1 MTRALLARLSLIAA
15 ALALLLAGSASAQ
28 SLAPA
33 ATTGAADGI
42 DPDVATLHGSVNPQG
57 LDTQFWFEYGRTA
70 SLGARTSARDAGSGL
85 TAVDVQQQIG
95 SLRDGTTYRYR
106 IVARNSLGTTEGA
119 IRTFKTKS
127 KPKPKPAPD
136 PVAVTDKPSQIAQTT
151 VQFNGRLNNRG
162 AAATYHFEYGP
173 TTAYGASTPVTAIG
187 AGTATQTV
195 SAAANMLQPA
205 TTYHVRLV
213 LQIGAR
219 VVRGSDRRFTTAKIP
234 NGLLIQANRTTTW
247 MGSTIDV
254 FGVLAGTGNAATAI
268 SVQADPYPYGDGWV
282 DVANG
287 RTDATGAYRIP
298 VSPLLLNTHLR
309 AVAATSPAVTS
320 PAITVSVRV
329 RSSLH
334 VSKRRVRRSQKVRF
348 WGSVEPAQPGASV
361 SIQRRVGHHWRTI
374 ASTRQRGSGE
384 RSSYTRRVRLY
395 SSGKYRTLARAN
407 DGAHASHTSSG
418 RFIRVRR

>member
-1 MTRALLARLSLIAA
+1 MRPAVSRRIPLLTALLALLI
-15 ALALLLAGSASAQ
+15 AGSASAQ

-33 ATTGAADGI
+33 ATTGAADNI
-42 DPDVATLHGSVNPQG
+42 DRDVATLHGSVNPQG
-57 LDTQFWFEYGRTA
+57 LATQFWFEYGRRA
-70 SLGARTSARDAGSGL
+70 SLGQRTSARDAGSGL
-85 TAVDVQQQIG
+85 TTVDVQQQIG

-106 IVARNSLGTTEGA
+106 IVARNTLGTTEGA

-127 KPKPKPAPD
+127 KPKPPPD
-136 PVAVTDKPSQIAQTT
+136 PVAVTDQPSQIAQTT
-151 VQFNGRLNNRG
+151 AQFNGRLNSRD
-162 AAATYHFEYGP
+162 AAASYHFEYGP
-173 TTAYGASTPVTAIG
+173 TTAYGASTPATAIG
-187 AGTATQTV
+187 ASTATQTV
-195 SAAANMLQPA
+195 SAPANMLQPA

-268 SVQADPYPYGDGWV
+268 SVQADPYPYGDAWV
-282 DVANG
+282 DVASG
-287 RTDATGAYRIP
+287 RTDATGAYRIS
-298 VSPLLLNTHLR
+298 VSPLLQNTQLR
-309 AVAATSPAVTS
+309 TVAATSPAVTS
-320 PAITVSVRV
+320 QAITVSVRV

-334 VSKRRVRRSQKVRF
+334 VSKRRVRRGQKVRF

>member
-1 MTRALLARLSLIAA
+1 MRPAVFRRIPLLTALLALLI
-15 ALALLLAGSASAQ
+15 AGSASAQ
-28 SLAPA
+28 ALAPA
-33 ATTGAADGI
+33 ATTGTATGI
-42 DPDVATLHGSVNPQG
+42 DRDVATLHGSVTPQG
-57 LDTQFWFEYGRTA
+57 LATQYWFEYGRTA
-70 SLGARTSARDAGSGL
+70 SLGERTAARDAGDGL

-95 SLRDGTTYRYR
+95 SLRDGTAYRYR
-106 IVARNSLGTTEGA
+106 IVARNTLGTTQGA
-119 IRTFKTKS
+119 IRSFRTDS
-127 KPKPKPAPD
+127 APE
-136 PVAVTDKPSQIAQTT
+136 PRRPPTAVTDKPTQIAQTT
-151 VQFNGRLNNRG
+151 VQFNGHLNNRG
-162 AAATYHFEYGP
+162 APATYHFEYGP
-173 TTAYGASTPVTAIG
+173 TTAYGASTPVTPIA
-187 AGTATQTV
+187 ASAATQTV
-195 SAAANMLQPA
+195 SAPANMLQPA

-219 VVRGSDRRFTTAKIP
+219 TVRGADRRFATAKVP
-234 NGLLIQANRTTTW
+234 NGLLIEANRTTTW
-247 MGSTIDV
+247 MGSAIDV

-282 DVANG
+282 DVASG

-298 VSPLLLNTHLR
+298 LSPLLQNTQLR
-309 AVAATSPAVTS
+309 TVAATSPPVTS
-320 PAITVSVRV
+320 QAITISVRV

-334 VSKRRVRRSQKVRF
+334 VSKRRVRRGQKVRF

>member
-1 MTRALLARLSLIAA
+1 MTRAVLARLSLIVA
-15 ALALLLAGSASAQ
+15 ALVLLLAGSASAQ

-33 ATTGAADGI
+33 ATTGAADGV
-42 DPDVATLHGSVNPQG
+42 DRDVATLHGTVNPQG
-57 LDTQFWFEYGRTA
+57 LATQFWFEYGRTT
-70 SLGARTSARDAGSGL
+70 SLGERTSARDAGSGL

-106 IVARNSLGTTEGA
+106 LVARNSLGTTEGA
-119 IRTFKTKS
+119 IRTFKTKT
-127 KPKPKPAPD
+127 KPKPQPD
-136 PVAVTDKPSQIAQTT
+136 PVAVTDKPTQIAQTT

-173 TTAYGASTPVTAIG
+173 TTAYGASTPTTAIA

-213 LQIGAR
+213 LQIGER
-219 VVRGSDRRFTTAKIP
+219 VVRGSDRRFTTAKVP

-247 MGSTIDV
+247 MGSAIDV
-254 FGVLAGTGNAATAI
+254 FGVLAGTGNAGTAI
-268 SVQADPYPYGDGWV
+268 SVQADPYPYGDAWV
-282 DVANG
+282 DVASG

-298 VSPLLLNTHLR
+298 VSPLLQNTQLR
-309 AVAATSPAVTS
+309 TVAATSPAVTS
-320 PAITVSVRV
+320 QAITVSVRV

-334 VSKRRVRRSQKVRF
+334 VSKRRVRRGRTVRF

-384 RSSYTRRVRLY
+384 RSSYNRRVRLY
-395 SSGKYRTLARAN
+395 RSGKYRTLARAN
-407 DGAHASHTSSG
+407 DGAHVSHTSSA
-418 RFIRVRR
+418 RYIRVRR